1 MCKHTYSKDAIMQ
14 LMKGNGNMISC
25 PIPGCNKQIMEHNLK
40 ENKRLARKV
49 AQQAKMKGDGMDDI
63 EVKKRII

>member
-1 MCKHTYSKDAIMQ
+1 MQ

-63 EVKKRII
+63 EVKKVKNYIIYHMNSFFF